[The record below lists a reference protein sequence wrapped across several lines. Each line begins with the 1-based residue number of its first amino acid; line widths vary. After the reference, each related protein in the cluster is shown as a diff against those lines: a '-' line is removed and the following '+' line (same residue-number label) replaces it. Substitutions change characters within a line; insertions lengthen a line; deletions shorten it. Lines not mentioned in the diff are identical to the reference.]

1 MTSYNFDFDINEQ
14 DLKHASKDVWKVP
27 HFFKMQRI
35 FIALPIISAIVTVI
49 SIFMPSHIFNM
60 VFFPLVCMTLFF
72 VYLLFVIYHSTY
84 VGMKKMIKGSNF
96 KRCVVI
102 DDVGIKQTNSAST
115 STFYWSGVVH
125 IANQN
130 DTILLFIGDRMF
142 ILLPKR
148 IFANDEELNNCW
160 SYIQDCYNKAQNKD

>member
-1 MTSYNFDFDINEQ
+1 MTSYNFDFDITEQ

-27 HFFKMQRI
+27 HFFKMQQV
-35 FIALPIISAIVTVI
+35 FVALPIISAIVTVI

-60 VFFPLVCMTLFF
+60 MFFPLVCMTLFF
-72 VYLLFVIYHSTY
+72 AYLLFVIYHSTY
-84 VGMKKMIKGSNF
+84 AGMKKMIKGSNL
-96 KRCVVI
+96 KRSIVI
-102 DDVGIKQTNSAST
+102 DYVGIKQTNSAST
-115 STFYWSGVVH
+115 STFNWSGVVH
-125 IANQN
+125 IANQK